1 MRVAYA
7 LVVKMCAKLREG
19 TNWHC
24 YEVLENSVGY
34 YILKNSGWQH
44 NRRADSNQR
53 GKQFGKTVYC
63 GRSYFLAKTPMQ
75 LLVR

>member
-24 YEVLENSVGY
+24 YKVLENSVGY
-34 YILKNSGWQH
+34 YISKNSG
-44 NRRADSNQR
+44 
-53 GKQFGKTVYC
+53 
-63 GRSYFLAKTPMQ
+63 
-75 LLVR
+75 